1 VAEITVS
8 FRKVKKKAEKAEKQ
22 GFLGTSAPETAA
34 ARG

>member
-22 GFLGTSAPETAA
+22 GFLIPYSRASGAV
-34 ARG
+34 